1 MLFPFYKSLLIYRRD
16 DREVFIALQYRG
28 RGAWGCRENY
38 KQAGVEHVR
47 GGAKTKDVKL
57 RQKTRGC

>member
-28 RGAWGCRENY
+28 RGAWGAVGKIINKRY
-38 KQAGVEHVR
+38 G
-47 GGAKTKDVKL
+47 
-57 RQKTRGC
+57 TRAWWG